1 MSTIKHVRKKH
12 RKALDFIGTKYMLT
26 IAEILRFHT
35 VCHVITYSSNS
46 AESSNHPPQEDK
58 VRRNPIRRMHGTSLQ
73 PEQIDFL

>member
-1 MSTIKHVRKKH
+1 M
-12 RKALDFIGTKYMLT
+12 FT

-73 PEQIDFL
+73 PEQIYFL